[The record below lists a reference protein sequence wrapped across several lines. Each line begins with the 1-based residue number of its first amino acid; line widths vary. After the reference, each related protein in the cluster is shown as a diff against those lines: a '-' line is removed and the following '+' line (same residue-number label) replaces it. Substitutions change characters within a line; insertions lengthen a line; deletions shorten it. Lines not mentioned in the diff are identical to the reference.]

1 MARPKSR
8 RKVCSMPETRLF
20 EPFEK
25 EKAPTVVLSVDEY
38 ETIRLI
44 DYQGFNQEETAKFMN
59 IARTT
64 VQQIYNGARKKLSI
78 SLVEGTALKIE
89 GGDYDLCSGEE
100 KFCACGGCRK
110 HKAGLDGENI
120 ITEEKT
126 MRIAVTY
133 EYGLVFGHF
142 GHTAQFKIY
151 DVEDNEI
158 VSSQV
163 LDTNGSGHG
172 ALAGFLKAN
181 AVDVLICG
189 GIGQGAKNALTENGI
204 KLYAGVMGGADNAVK
219 ALLDGTLK
227 YSSEANCDHHHEHGE
242 GHDCASGGCGGDC
255 HH

>member
-1 MARPKSR
+1 MARPKGL

-20 EPFEK
+20 VPQDK
-25 EKAPTVVLSVDEY
+25 DYAPTVVLTVDEY

-44 DYQGFNQEETAKFMN
+44 DYQGFTQEEAAQFMN

-64 VQQIYNGARKKLSI
+64 VQQIYNGARKKLSL
-78 SLVEGTALKIE
+78 SLVEGLTLKID
-89 GGDYDLCSGEE
+89 GGDYTLCSGEE
-100 KFCACGGCRK
+100 EECSCGGCKK
-110 HKAGLDGENI
+110 HKAKCENI
-120 ITEEKT
+120 FTEDKK

-151 DVEDNEI
+151 DVEDGKVVKSEI
-158 VSSQV
+158 

-172 ALAGFLKAN
+172 ALAGFLKEHN
-181 AVDVLICG
+181 VDVLICG

-204 KLYAGVMGGADNAVK
+204 KLYAGVMGGADNAVS

-227 YSSEANCDHHHEHGE
+227 YSEEANCSHHHEHGE
-242 GHDCASGGCGGDC
+242 GHDCGSHSCGGNC
-255 HH
+255 HN